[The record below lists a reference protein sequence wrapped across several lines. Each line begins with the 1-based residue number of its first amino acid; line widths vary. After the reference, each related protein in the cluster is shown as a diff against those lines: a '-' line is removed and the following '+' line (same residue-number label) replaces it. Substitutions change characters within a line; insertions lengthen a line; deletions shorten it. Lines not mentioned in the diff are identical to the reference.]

1 MTRMLGRQRFGD
13 PANAGKW
20 LTENE
25 ALELLVSWV
34 PNEKLRNHMFQVGWL
49 LRSWA
54 EEKEGLDEIQQWKWQ
69 VTGWL
74 HDADWERWP
83 ETHCQKI
90 VEELEQR
97 QTDPEVIHAI
107 ASHGPAHFG
116 VEPSSKLD
124 KMLYAFDELSGFVH
138 AYSLMR
144 PGGYKGMETK
154 GVLKRLKDKTFA
166 AQVSR
171 EDIRDAADRIP
182 MPVEELIAFVIS
194 HQAVTPQVTSK

>member
-1 MTRMLGRQRFGD
+1 MLNRQSFGD

-20 LTENE
+20 PSEDE
-25 ALELLVSWV
+25 ALALLQNWV

-54 EEKEGLDEIQQWKWQ
+54 REKEGLDEVQQWKWQ

-83 ETHCQKI
+83 EKHCQKI

-97 QTDPEVIHAI
+97 NTDPEVIHAI
-107 ASHGPAHFG
+107 AAHGPVHFG
-116 VEPSSKLD
+116 VEPSSGLD

-144 PGGYKGMETK
+144 PGGYEGMETK

-171 EDIRDAADRIP
+171 EDIRDAAERIP
-182 MPVEELIAFVIS
+182 MALEDLIQFVID
-194 HQAVTPQVTSK
+194 HQPETPQVNSK